1 MGVGCIWAGQI
12 DFLDTREGG
21 KVEQQDSDRTVYS
34 ILDEHGDK
42 SSITLDKFVADTLQ
56 KYLPNVHEWVQKT
69 YSRVAEKKPELGRR
83 EKGDLVRALA
93 LREAAQQLQSHG
105 ALDDF

>member
-1 MGVGCIWAGQI
+1 M
-12 DFLDTREGG
+12 E
-21 KVEQQDSDRTVYS
+21 KEDSDRTVYS
-34 ILDEHGDK
+34 IRDEYGEK
-42 SSITLDKFVADTLQ
+42 SSITLDKFTADTLQ

-69 YSRVAEKKPELGRR
+69 YSRVAKKKPELGRR

-105 ALDDF
+105 EFDDF